1 MMETESSRKILFNPG
16 RVEDYITD
24 LTIEFDSAPVGRYDD
39 RAKLGSIAKRTDN
52 PGLLAFARDWVRN
65 GIPTAG
71 GVRIDWQQ
79 ATWAQAKDALRL
91 TYPAPDEAEQ
101 SAEILD
107 DFTQTERTSQHSAN
121 WLRHR
126 EQAGA
131 VIDLE
136 SESLLLKKAYSST
149 LSNYLPPSC
158 RKHDLESIQFEIDE
172 LIALGSLKRMK
183 HVMAK
188 ADQFD
193 TLYNK
198 RWKTAKAQGLLVGA
212 AGYWEAPTSSKTT
225 KPIKAVTQY
234 LFQDQYE
241 QSNIH
246 QIATNTTAMHPAA
259 STTVRLDA

>member
-1 MMETESSRKILFNPG
+1 MMETELTRKIGFHPA

-71 GVRIDWQQ
+71 GARIDWQL
-79 ATWAQAKDALRL
+79 ATWTQAKEALCL

-101 SAEILD
+101 SAEMLD

-131 VIDLE
+131 VIDLD
-136 SESLLLKKAYSST
+136 SESLLLKKAYS
-149 LSNYLPPSC
+149 
-158 RKHDLESIQFEIDE
+158 IIDPVE
-172 LIALGSLKRMK
+172 L
-183 HVMAK
+183 
-188 ADQFD
+188 
-193 TLYNK
+193 
-198 RWKTAKAQGLLVGA
+198 
-212 AGYWEAPTSSKTT
+212 
-225 KPIKAVTQY
+225 
-234 LFQDQYE
+234 
-241 QSNIH
+241 
-246 QIATNTTAMHPAA
+246 PAA
-259 STTVRLDA
+259 KLQEA